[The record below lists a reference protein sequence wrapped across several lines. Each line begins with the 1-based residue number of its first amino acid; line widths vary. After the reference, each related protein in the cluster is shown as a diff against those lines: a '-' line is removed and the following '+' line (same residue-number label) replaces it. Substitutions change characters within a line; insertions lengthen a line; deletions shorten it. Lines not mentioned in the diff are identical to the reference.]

1 MLAED
6 WESLISEDLMSGG
19 VKADVQTY
27 KNYVNGQWVAAAS
40 GETFPVYDPST
51 EEVIAHVAAANA
63 GDVDA
68 AVKAAREAF
77 DNGPW
82 HTTTAQDRGRILFKL
97 AERIRQNAAQLA
109 HIECRNTGKPIV
121 EAEYDIADVATCF
134 EYYGGLATKVTGHVN
149 PVPANALS
157 FTLRE
162 PVGVAAQII
171 PWNYPL
177 LMAAWKLAPAIAAGC
192 ACILKPAEQTP
203 LTALEFANW
212 FEEAGLPPGVVNII
226 NGLGETAGA
235 ALVAHPGVDKVAFTG
250 SGAVGKTIV
259 KSAADT
265 LKRVTLELGG
275 KSPNIFFAEADW
287 EAAVDGA
294 LFGVFINQGEVCSA
308 GSRILVEKKI
318 YSKFVE
324 AMTEKAKRIK
334 LGAPLDRET
343 KMGPLV
349 SKEQYDR
356 VSSYLEIGKKE
367 AKVAIGGGRPKQFGK
382 GYYVEPTIFYDVDN
396 NARISREEI
405 FGPVASVIP
414 FDDEAGAIR
423 IANDTPYGLA
433 AAVWT
438 RDIYKAFRVVKAVRA
453 GIVWV
458 NHMQPTYV
466 EAPWG
471 GYKQSG
477 FGRELGPWGLEEYLE
492 TKQVFVNL
500 DETPIAWY

>member
-1 MLAED
+1 MP
-6 WESLISEDLMSGG
+6 GG
-19 VKADVQTY
+19 VKADVRTF
-27 KNYVNGQWVAAAS
+27 KNYIDGKWVAGS
-40 GETFPVYDPST
+40 TGETFPVFDPST
-51 EEVIAHVAAANA
+51 EEVIAHVSSATAA
-63 GDVDA
+63 DIDS
-68 AVKAAREAF
+68 AVKAARAAF
-77 DNGPW
+77 DSGPW
-82 HTTTAQDRGRILFKL
+82 GKTNAAERGRILYKL
-97 AERIRQNAAQLA
+97 AEKIRANSAELA
-109 HIECRNTGKPIV
+109 EMECRNSGKPIV
-121 EAEYDIADVATCF
+121 EAEYDIADAATCF
-134 EYYGGLATKVTGHVN
+134 EYYAGLANKVLGHVN
-149 PVPANALS
+149 SVPANALS

-162 PVGVAAQII
+162 PVGVAGQII

-177 LMAAWKLAPAIAAGC
+177 VMAAWKLAPAIAAGC
-192 ACILKPAEQTP
+192 TCVLKPAEQTP
-203 LTALEFANW
+203 ISMMMVAEW
-212 FEEAGLPPGVVNII
+212 FEELGFPAGVLNIVN
-226 NGLGETAGA
+226 GTGEVAGA
-235 ALVAHPGVDKVAFTG
+235 ALVAHPGVDKIAFTG
-250 SGAVGKTIV
+250 SAAVGKIIV

-275 KSPNIFFAEADW
+275 KSPNIFFDDADW
-287 EAAVDGA
+287 DAAVDGA
-294 LFGVFINQGEVCSA
+294 LFGIFINQGEVCSA

-356 VSSYLEIGKKE
+356 VSSYLELGKKE
-367 AKVAIGGGRPKQFGK
+367 AKVAIGGGPAKQFGK
-382 GYYVEPTIFYDVDN
+382 GYYIEPTIFFDVDN
-396 NARISREEI
+396 TARISREEI

-414 FDDEAGAIR
+414 FEDEAGAIR
-423 IANDTPYGLA
+423 IANDSPYGLA

-438 RDIYKAFRVVKAVRA
+438 RDIYKAFRVVKSLRA

-500 DETPIAWY
+500 DEAPIGWY